1 MFFIAHSTGFLFQS
15 SDEMLM
21 DILFKTS
28 KETIIYIKIQST
40 KFEHTI

>member
-21 DILFKTS
+21 DILFKAS
-28 KETIIYIKIQST
+28 KETLIYIKIQST